1 MLWSYESQGIG
12 GLVTSLQFAGYMYF
26 LAGSL
31 ILSYLGYLI
40 YSRVEENVGDQIG
53 SCEDQEEKEGQKSKL
68 TLDSEETPT
77 EEAKKDLDGY
87 SEEKNEE
94 NENDKIKKRRNRKN
108 KKRRNSIQEE
118 REASE
123 KVLNELICAIERTRA
138 EIYRSAETKWKL
150 IENQTECLLNLIE
163 QEITELKS
171 KSVQFEKILETDDPI
186 HSLQAADVTLDP
198 DTASPWLILSEDG
211 KAVRYAN
218 ERQHLPDSPLR
229 FDPVISVLG
238 LKSFHS
244 GKHYW
249 EVDTGDK
256 TDWDLGVAKE
266 SVRRK
271 GMLMLSPQNGY
282 WTLCL
287 REGSH
292 VRACGNPTVNL
303 SMNTKPRKVGIFLD
317 YDGGFLSFY
326 DVSSRGHLYTF
337 FDTFTEKLYPYFNPF
352 ITYEDKNDH
361 PLKICSFSA
370 VTLQCTVLVHR
381 DLGGFGAEFNS
392 SSSSLRYGGQI
403 FSSMFQRNLRSSIN
417 IGVPNLSL
425 APEQSSDEEKKKL
438 LLKTHAEIQKTV
450 ADQQNKLELLRK
462 EVESIKNAAQ
472 KEIMESGK
480 MLDELICIIEQ
491 TRVQIIGMIERKQQ
505 SDVKQV
511 TDKIGQLT
519 LDIQELEKRNGD
531 IEQLLKTEDHIRF
544 LQCKTNYLLS
554 HHSFSTTVDI
564 TLDLKTA
571 HQKLILSSNR
581 KEVRFG
587 GRRLSLRDS
596 PLQFDPVVAV
606 LGSESFTSG
615 KHYWEVDV
623 GDKTDWNL
631 GVASESINRKGN
643 VKLNPDNGY
652 WTIWLRNG
660 NEFEALSSP
669 SMALPLSLKPQKV
682 GVFLD
687 YDEGQLSFYNLEL
700 RCHLYTFNA
709 NFTEKLYPYFCP
721 FIVYDGKNSAPLIIS
736 N

>member
-1 MLWSYESQGIG
+1 
-12 GLVTSLQFAGYMYF
+12 
-26 LAGSL
+26 
-31 ILSYLGYLI
+31 
-40 YSRVEENVGDQIG
+40 
-53 SCEDQEEKEGQKSKL
+53 
-68 TLDSEETPT
+68 
-77 EEAKKDLDGY
+77 
-87 SEEKNEE
+87 
-94 NENDKIKKRRNRKN
+94 
-108 KKRRNSIQEE
+108 
-118 REASE
+118 
-123 KVLNELICAIERTRA
+123 
-138 EIYRSAETKWKL
+138 
-150 IENQTECLLNLIE
+150 
-163 QEITELKS
+163 
-171 KSVQFEKILETDDPI
+171 
-186 HSLQAADVTLDP
+186 
-198 DTASPWLILSEDG
+198 
-211 KAVRYAN
+211 
-218 ERQHLPDSPLR
+218 
-229 FDPVISVLG
+229 
-238 LKSFHS
+238 
-244 GKHYW
+244 
-249 EVDTGDK
+249 
-256 TDWDLGVAKE
+256 
-266 SVRRK
+266 
-271 GMLMLSPQNGY
+271 
-282 WTLCL
+282 
-287 REGSH
+287 
-292 VRACGNPTVNL
+292 
-303 SMNTKPRKVGIFLD
+303 
-317 YDGGFLSFY
+317 
-326 DVSSRGHLYTF
+326 
-337 FDTFTEKLYPYFNPF
+337 
-352 ITYEDKNDH
+352 
-361 PLKICSFSA
+361 
-370 VTLQCTVLVHR
+370 
-381 DLGGFGAEFNS
+381 
-392 SSSSLRYGGQI
+392 
-403 FSSMFQRNLRSSIN
+403 MFQRNLRSSIN

-425 APEQSSDEEKKKL
+425 APEQSSDEEKKDQLQGFQKQEEEAWETTPQQGLSGARFTCPVCKDFFTKPVTIPCGHNFCLDCITQYWDQSGLICLLCRKTFQNRPELLINRHFEEIIHSFKKAQISPSNQIYALPGDISCDACTERKFKAVKSCLTCPASFCEEHLQPHFAASALKKHTLVEPVHHLEDRICTKHTRHLELFCRNDQICVCLMCSVTNHRNHNMVHIDVEWAEKEKL

-544 LQCKTNYLLS
+544 LQKYQPLLTFPQTRDFPVSPKSTDFLLS
-554 HHSFSTTVDI
+554 VTQKAFFDFLNHLQVGVEKTADLVMDRMRKYAVDI